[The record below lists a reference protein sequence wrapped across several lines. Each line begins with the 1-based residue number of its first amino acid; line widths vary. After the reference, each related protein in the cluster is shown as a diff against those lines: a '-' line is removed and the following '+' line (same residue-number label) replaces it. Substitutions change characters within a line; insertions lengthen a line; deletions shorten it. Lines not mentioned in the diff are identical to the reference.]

1 MQKQYRPPID
11 MVAVEIPAGLVDAG
25 ESPEVCAVREL
36 KEETGYVGVAEQTST
51 VMYNGG
57 CIIDSRL
64 AAFYPLLQLELVYG
78 VLTWVFPIFFSV
90 QTPAFAIPILIWS
103 MSAWT
108 CLFRRTRIR
117 SLTSRIMSLL
127 NAFRFR

>member
-64 AAFYPLLQLELVYG
+64 AAFYPFCNWNWFMVY
-78 VLTWVFPIFFSV
+78 
-90 QTPAFAIPILIWS
+90 
-103 MSAWT
+103 
-108 CLFRRTRIR
+108 
-117 SLTSRIMSLL
+117 
-127 NAFRFR
+127 